1 MCSRCWRGLSL
12 GLGLGDAWPFWGA
25 MDRAGTEA
33 LRGGG
38 GATLRGMGG
47 EGRSEA
53 GLPLGT
59 STSGAAGCCGGV
71 PGIAAT
77 EALPLRPRRGD
88 SVYWCTTRLL
98 CDDGS
103 DAGRPMDVSES

>member
-1 MCSRCWRGLSL
+1 M
-12 GLGLGDAWPFWGA
+12 GLGLGDAWPSRGA
-25 MDRAGTEA
+25 MNKAGTEA

-47 EGRSEA
+47 EGLSEA
-53 GLPLGT
+53 GVPLGT
-59 STSGAAGCCGGV
+59 STSGAGCCGGV

-77 EALPLRPRRGD
+77 ETLPLRPRRGD
-88 SVYWCTTRLL
+88 SVYWCTTGLPRLL
-98 CDDGS
+98 WDDGS